1 MDPTVVFVIDAM
13 AWAMCIAFC
22 LSMAILQRKAAKRM
36 EDSFDR
42 LIRVVTGAEAIK
54 QSRPPKPPEPPKA
67 PIPKKTGKRLTIQ
80 HSI

>member
-1 MDPTVVFVIDAM
+1 MEPNT
-13 AWAMCIAFC
+13 
-22 LSMAILQRKAAKRM
+22 AILIGLSIWGITCVLVAWFQIASAKRI
-36 EDSFDR
+36 EWSFNR
-42 LIRVVTGAEAIK
+42 LIQVVTGAETIK